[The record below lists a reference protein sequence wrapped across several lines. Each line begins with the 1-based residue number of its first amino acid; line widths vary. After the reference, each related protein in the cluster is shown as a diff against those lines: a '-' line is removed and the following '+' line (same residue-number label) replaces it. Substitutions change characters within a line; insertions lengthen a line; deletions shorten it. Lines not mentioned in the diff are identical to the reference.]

1 MSSGPNMLK
10 FIWGKGQGP
19 SAERVKVQKQLFGF
33 SREVSHGFPSKPTC
47 FAWDTELKLL
57 SIAAKVPVPSYF
69 IAVGIGN
76 LYCY

>member
-33 SREVSHGFPSKPTC
+33 SREVKHGFPSKPVC
-47 FAWDTELKLL
+47 FAWDSELKLL
-57 SIAAKVPVPSYF
+57 CIAAKVGTRTV
-69 IAVGIGN
+69 IIVVGVSFV
-76 LYCY
+76 